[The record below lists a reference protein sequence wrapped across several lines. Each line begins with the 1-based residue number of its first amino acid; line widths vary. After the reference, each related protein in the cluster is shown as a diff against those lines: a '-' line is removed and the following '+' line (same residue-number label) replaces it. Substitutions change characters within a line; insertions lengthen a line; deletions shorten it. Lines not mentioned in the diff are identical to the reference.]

1 MSDTLAD
8 LFPRVSMRSVA
19 GKEPVTLASC
29 LYRPGKNTPD
39 LMRDALLLAAVAA
52 TRALP
57 VEYWAGGSLTREEV
71 REAVYTWR
79 TLAHIAHSY
88 RCVH

>member
-1 MSDTLAD
+1 MLQEKNLLLSHRT
-8 LFPRVSMRSVA
+8 
-19 GKEPVTLASC
+19 
-29 LYRPGKNTPD
+29 RPGKNTPD

-57 VEYWAGGSLTREEV
+57 VEYWAGGPLTREEV

-79 TLAHIAHSY
+79 TLARIAHSY
-88 RCVH
+88 RCVY